1 MTAITAAVVG
11 VILNLGVH
19 FARHALW
26 PAEAGGELDW
36 FIAGLA
42 IIAFIALH
50 RFKIGLLPVLGGCA
64 LAGFLTF

>member
-26 PAEAGGELDW
+26 PGEAEGGVDW
-36 FIAGLA
+36 FIAVLSVV
-42 IIAFIALH
+42 AFLALH
-50 RFKIGLLPVLGGCA
+50 RFRVGLLPVLGGCA
-64 LAGFLTF
+64 LAGFLAF